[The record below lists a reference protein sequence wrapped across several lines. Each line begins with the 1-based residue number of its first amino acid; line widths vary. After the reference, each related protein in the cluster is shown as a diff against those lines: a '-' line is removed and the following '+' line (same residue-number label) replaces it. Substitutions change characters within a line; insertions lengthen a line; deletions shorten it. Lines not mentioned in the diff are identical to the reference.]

1 MKTTSITA
9 LVGVGGFCAAA
20 TLIVIQNLY
29 NVMSTVPI
37 SVGLTL
43 LIMAVLCCM
52 LAWWVKGQIKENR
65 IGFDR
70 SQLEPTRVA
79 TFLIIGKTSA
89 WTGAIF
95 SGIYVGMG
103 VYVIPRM
110 GDLVA
115 AANDAPG
122 VITAAIGGVVLCAAG
137 LWLER
142 ACAAPPPTDGDSV
155 R

>member
-1 MKTTSITA
+1 MKTTSVTA

-20 TLIVIQNLY
+20 TLIAVQRLY
-29 NVMSTVPI
+29 NFMVTVPI
-37 SVGLTL
+37 SVGVM
-43 LIMAVLCCM
+43 LIAMAILCGM
-52 LAWWVKGQIKENR
+52 LAWHVKGRIKENR

-70 SQLEPTRVA
+70 SQLEPTRA
-79 TFLIIGKTSA
+79 AAFLIIGKASA

-95 SGIYVGMG
+95 SGIYLGMG

-110 GDLVA
+110 GELVA
-115 AANDAPG
+115 AADDAPG
-122 VITAAIGGVVLCAAG
+122 VITATIGGVALCGAG

-142 ACAAPPPTDGDSV
+142 ACAAPPPPDGESV

>member
-52 LAWWVKGQIKENR
+52 LAWRVKGQIKDNR

-70 SQLEPTRVA
+70 SQL
-79 TFLIIGKTSA
+79 
-89 WTGAIF
+89 
-95 SGIYVGMG
+95 
-103 VYVIPRM
+103 
-110 GDLVA
+110 
-115 AANDAPG
+115 
-122 VITAAIGGVVLCAAG
+122 
-137 LWLER
+137 
-142 ACAAPPPTDGDSV
+142 
-155 R
+155 